1 MGTGEL
7 TSALETLRG
16 ALAEVA
22 LPLPLP
28 GAESQKLAARTLTN
42 QLDDYVLPR
51 LAHLDA
57 PLLTVVGGSTGAGK
71 STLVNSLIGRVV
83 SESGVIRPT
92 TRSSVLIHHPDDG
105 EWFGSQ
111 RVLPGLGRS
120 TEPSHYPWVLQLVSE
135 PSLPRG
141 LALLD
146 APDIDSVV
154 TENRA
159 LAEQLLGAAD
169 LWLFVTS
176 AARYADAVPWRY
188 LREAADRSVALGVVV
203 DRVPPAAWNDV
214 PSHLGQLMLSGGL
227 GSSPLFAVPETKT
240 DADGLL
246 PEVSVAPIREWLED
260 VSTDQRTRSKVVL
273 QTLDGALVSVC
284 RTAPGVA
291 TAVDEQVAALD
302 QLRTDVDKS
311 YAEAARAVS
320 VQTAD
325 GTMLRGEVLARWH
338 DLVGTGE
345 FFRVVEQKIG
355 WVRDRLWGALKG
367 EPKQAGEV
375 KVAVESGLETLI
387 RAEADAAAERA
398 ESAWRS
404 HPAGRE
410 LIASHPELS
419 AASTDFGEVA
429 TRIVREWQGGVIGLV
444 SEEGKGKRVQAR
456 FLALGVN
463 GVGVALMIL
472 VFSQTGGLV
481 GAEIGIA
488 GGTAVVAQRLLEAVF
503 GEDAVRRLATRAK
516 SDLDARVDGAMAD
529 ELVRYHKV
537 LDAAGVTAAS
547 ADELRAAVEEVVSAR
562 ASSWTEVVGEL
573 PARLEVVTRSPR
585 STASAPAVLGRT
597 TGGEGGVPE
606 ILDAEIVEDES

>member
-1 MGTGEL
+1 
-7 TSALETLRG
+7 
-16 ALAEVA
+16 
-22 LPLPLP
+22 
-28 GAESQKLAARTLTN
+28 
-42 QLDDYVLPR
+42 
-51 LAHLDA
+51 
-57 PLLTVVGGSTGAGK
+57 
-71 STLVNSLIGRVV
+71 
-83 SESGVIRPT
+83 
-92 TRSSVLIHHPDDG
+92 
-105 EWFGSQ
+105 
-111 RVLPGLGRS
+111 
-120 TEPSHYPWVLQLVSE
+120 
-135 PSLPRG
+135 
-141 LALLD
+141 
-146 APDIDSVV
+146 
-154 TENRA
+154 
-159 LAEQLLGAAD
+159 
-169 LWLFVTS
+169 
-176 AARYADAVPWRY
+176 
-188 LREAADRSVALGVVV
+188 
-203 DRVPPAAWNDV
+203 
-214 PSHLGQLMLSGGL
+214 MLSGGL
-227 GSSPLFAVPETKT
+227 GSSPLFAVPETTT

-246 PEVSVAPIREWLED
+246 PEVSIAPIREWLED

-284 RTAPGVA
+284 RAAPGVA
-291 TAVDEQVAALD
+291 TAIDEQVDALQ
-302 QLRTDVDKS
+302 QLRSDVDKS

-375 KVAVESGLETLI
+375 KVAVESGLETLV

-410 LIASHPELS
+410 LVASHPELG

-429 TRIVREWQGGVIGLV
+429 ARIVREWQGGVIALV

-516 SDLDARVDGAMAD
+516 EDLDARVDGAMAE

-537 LDAAGVTAAS
+537 LDSAGVAGSAAD
-547 ADELRAAVEEVVSAR
+547 AIRDAVEGVLHAR
-562 ASSWTEVVGEL
+562 SSSWAEVVGEL
-573 PARLEVVTRSPR
+573 PARFEPVSLPPAKTSDPAALGRGTSGGAA
-585 STASAPAVLGRT
+585 ASASD
-597 TGGEGGVPE
+597 